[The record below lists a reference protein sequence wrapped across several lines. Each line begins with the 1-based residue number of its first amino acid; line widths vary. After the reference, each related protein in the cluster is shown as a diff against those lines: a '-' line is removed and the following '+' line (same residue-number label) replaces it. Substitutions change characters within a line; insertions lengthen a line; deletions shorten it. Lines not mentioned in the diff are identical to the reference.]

1 MSEPKYSLPRPPH
14 APFKLQAGMI
24 VLMLLAA
31 LSACGK
37 PPAQPVS
44 APVDLKT
51 VFPAD
56 NRVAGWTISQ
66 QVETYNRENLYNLV
80 DGQADSFF
88 VYGFEE
94 TATQRYQNGSGV
106 HMNAEVWRLATP
118 ADAFGL
124 FTAGQAGVPAQ
135 IGNEGDADPGRRLA
149 FWQDRYFVS
158 LNADAD
164 VADATLVEFGQ
175 AIAGKIPTGGEQP
188 SIMVR
193 LPQSGLVER
202 GYIFFHEEMSVQME
216 VWLGGENLLGLSQE
230 TNCVIGRYTVDG
242 ATARLMLIEYPSAG
256 QATKGL
262 KALRA
267 GELSDL
273 LVADSRGNLLV
284 AVFGKIAAEPAQT
297 LVQEALK

>member
-1 MSEPKYSLPRPPH
+1 MSESKNPLRRLSRATLM
-14 APFKLQAGMI
+14 LQAGMI
-24 VLMLLAA
+24 VVMLVAT

-37 PPAQPVS
+37 IPTQPVS
-44 APVDLKT
+44 TPVDLKT
-51 VFPAD
+51 VFPPD
-56 NRVAGWTISQ
+56 NSVASWTISQ
-66 QVETYNRENLYNLV
+66 VVETYNRENLYNLV

-94 TATQRYQNGSGV
+94 TATQRYQNGDGV
-106 HMNAEVWRLATP
+106 HLNAEVWRLATP

-175 AIAGKIPTGGEQP
+175 AIAGKIPTGGERP
-188 SIMVR
+188 GIMDR
-193 LPQSGLVER
+193 LPESGLVER

-230 TNCVIGRYTVDG
+230 TNGVVGRYTVNG
-242 ATARLMLIEYPSAG
+242 ETARLMLVEYPSSG
-256 QATKGL
+256 QAAKGL

-267 GELSDL
+267 GDLSDL
-273 LVADSRGNLLV
+273 VASDSRGNILG

-297 LVQEALK
+297 LLQEALK